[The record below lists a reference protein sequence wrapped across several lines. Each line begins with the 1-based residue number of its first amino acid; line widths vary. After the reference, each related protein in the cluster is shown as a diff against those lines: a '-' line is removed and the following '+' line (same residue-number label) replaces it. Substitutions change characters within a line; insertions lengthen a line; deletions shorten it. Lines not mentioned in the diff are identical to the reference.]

1 MAEKTVK
8 EKLAI
13 NGFFISMGDETFTK
27 GKIVEIGRSVGV
39 YRTKKDLI
47 SVINGKPIETNSRNI
62 VKVEVPKGAIIHPK
76 EITFGIKNQKVKVIS
91 VEPLEKVLQ
100 KTMILEEVA

>member
-13 NGFFISMGDETFTK
+13 NGFFISMGDETFKK
-27 GKIVEIGRSVGV
+27 GNMVEISRSCGI
-39 YRTKKDLI
+39 YRVKKDLI
-47 SVINGKPIETNSRNI
+47 AVIKGKPIEINGRNI
-62 VKVEVPKGAIIHPK
+62 VKVQVSNDAIIHPK
-76 EITFGIKNQKVKVIS
+76 ERTFGIKNQKVKVVN

-100 KTMILEEVA
+100 KVMKLEEVA